1 MDLLVTEIINIWEKA
16 LVFTFI
22 DLSWIKIRYRLVQ
35 LLMLHSA
42 LDSIEVWFIKQII
55 TSYII

>member
-1 MDLLVTEIINIWEKA
+1 MDLVTEIVNIWEKA

-55 TSYII
+55 ISYII